1 MNHNQ
6 LTTNLYAANLCDEA
20 IAVQKLIADL
30 TAIKAKLESQKPI
43 CPICLAI
50 LEPFNFK
57 GYYDTFSGYECN
69 CTNFVGVADSH
80 GAYA

>member
-1 MNHNQ
+1 MTYSEI
-6 LTTNLYAANLCDEA
+6 TTQMYAAGLFNEVAELE
-20 IAVQKLIADL
+20 KLHTEL
-30 TAIKAKLESQKPI
+30 LRLQELIKSSKPI
-43 CPICLAI
+43 CPICMRV

-69 CTNFVGVADSH
+69 CTNFVGIKDSH

>member
-1 MNHNQ
+1 MTNAQ
-6 LTTNLYAANLCDEA
+6 ITTNLHAANLCDEA
-20 IAVQKLIADL
+20 IAVQKLIDELAE
-30 TAIKAKLESQKPI
+30 IKIKLRSKKPI
-43 CPICLAI
+43 CPICLAV

-69 CTNFVGVADSH
+69 CTNFVGIVDSR